1 MIKKVV
7 NIRLTIAQSVHA
19 NFVNIFFV
27 PYCDKI
33 SVNGSTSITGIT
45 ANGSMVVV
53 VVVVVVAKAV
63 AEVIDS

>member
-1 MIKKVV
+1 MIKKIV
-7 NIRLTIAQSVHA
+7 NIRLTIAQSMHA

-33 SVNGSTSITGIT
+33 SVNGSTFITVIT
-45 ANGSMVVV
+45 ANGSMV

>member
-1 MIKKVV
+1 MD
-7 NIRLTIAQSVHA
+7 A
-19 NFVNIFFV
+19 NVVNIFFV

-53 VVVVVVAKAV
+53 VVAKAV
-63 AEVIDS
+63 ADVIDS